1 MKKSNYPLQL
11 LPQEQ
16 LEPHPHFPLQQDM
29 IDREGLELIRR
40 DWWLMCFDRI
50 RLKLGASN
58 GVIIEL
64 HL

>member
-1 MKKSNYPLQL
+1 MIYINRVKEMKKSNYPLQL

-40 DWWLMCFDRI
+40 D
-50 RLKLGASN
+50 
-58 GVIIEL
+58 
-64 HL
+64 